1 MATVT
6 YKKGKLYD
14 LPLTNLKADPNHESV
29 RSEELGVKS

>member
-14 LPLTNLKADPNHESV
+14 LPIIGLKPDPHHDSIWRKE
-29 RSEELGVKS
+29 